1 MELLL
6 ESYDINNEYACSPL
20 LKCKGFS
27 ILMFIVIN
35 TRKYPELNTLIPK
48 YKHIINEQND
58 EGWTALM
65 LACRNSNDS
74 SSNDTVKILLEC
86 DAYVNMQEKGGWT
99 ALMLAAQNSN
109 ASSNNDTVLLLLTHG
124 ADINKLNN
132 KFESA
137 LILSCMF
144 TDKQSSYETVKILL
158 EYGADINVRDD
169 VGRTPLIHACFCKDN
184 TLQLLLTHNHNADV
198 NICGDVTALMVACNM
213 NNYEGVNLLL
223 KYGAN
228 VHVKNVNGK
237 FALNFINSKNTD
249 IIKLLL
255 SYYNADEIKKL
266 IIKRQFVESCLDELD
281 IRAKMERTKV
291 KWYERV
297 FKGIPEHDAI
307 IRFKLGNMGH
317 KICKF
322 EFDGVVTNELL
333 WYLSADHTNIHQKVQ
348 QFLYDR

>member
-6 ESYDINNEYACSPL
+6 KSYDVNNEYVCSPL

-27 ILMFIVIN
+27 ILMFIVTN
-35 TRKYPELNTLIPK
+35 TRKYPELNVLIPK
-48 YKHIINEQND
+48 YKHIINEKND

-65 LACRNSNDS
+65 IACRNSHDS

-86 DAYVNMQEKGGWT
+86 DADVNMQEKDGWT

-109 ASSNNDTVLLLLTHG
+109 ASSNNDTVLLLLTYG
-124 ADINKLNN
+124 ADVNKLSN
-132 KFESA
+132 KSESA
-137 LILSCMF
+137 LALSCMF
-144 TDKQSSYETVKILL
+144 TNKQSSYETVKILL
-158 EYGADINVRDD
+158 EYGADVNVKNYI
-169 VGRTPLIHACFCKDN
+169 GRTPLIHTCFCKDN
-184 TLQLLLTHNHNADV
+184 TVQLLLTHNADV
-198 NICGDVTALMVACNM
+198 NICGDITALTAACHV
-213 NNYEGVNLLL
+213 NYYKGVDLLL

-228 VHVKNVNGK
+228 VHAKNKKDGN
-237 FALNFINSKNTD
+237 ALYYISSKNTN

-255 SYYNADEIKKL
+255 SYYNIDEIKKL
-266 IIKRQFVESCLDELD
+266 IIRNKLVEACLDELD

-307 IRFKLGNMGH
+307 IRYKIGNMGH

-322 EFDGVVTNELL
+322 EFDGIITDELL
-333 WYLSADHTNIHQKVQ
+333 WYLSADHNNIHQKVQ